1 MCETAAV
8 SMQKVEYILWDTS
21 SLYTSSAMLI
31 LRNSC
36 TLLVFLVAFALSLP
50 QLVARH
56 STKNWVE
63 DNKEPSNETIWQM
76 WQMFS
81 GRHFFIVRGFTK
93 KFSHHCGRC
102 LEVSAPEL
110 KDLRAKQKTRHSWP
124 VISVSQKMSNL
135 MIWILWYTVTGPR
148 GKVYPLS
155 PEAKANAQTSLYLK
169 WDFRSLWVFESIKT
183 DSWIEFITSTP

>member
-1 MCETAAV
+1 
-8 SMQKVEYILWDTS
+8 MQKVEYILWDTS

-36 TLLVFLVAFALSLP
+36 TLLVFLVASALSLP

-102 LEVSAPEL
+102 LEESAPNWRICGQNKKPDIPDQLFQFLRKCPTSWYGYCDIQLQVPGVKSIHCHPRLRLMPRLPFIWNEILGACECL
-110 KDLRAKQKTRHSWP
+110 KA
-124 VISVSQKMSNL
+124 
-135 MIWILWYTVTGPR
+135 
-148 GKVYPLS
+148 
-155 PEAKANAQTSLYLK
+155 
-169 WDFRSLWVFESIKT
+169 
-183 DSWIEFITSTP
+183 